1 MAACGRHVA
10 LSRVGFGKPMRMRW
24 RSAGEQCD
32 RPILTCCSYEQG
44 ETVPGDMSLQALD
57 LAIRDFGDAWARG
70 DTDVLKGML
79 SPSYTHI
86 DVRGRYLNR
95 AEWLEYARGRAGAA
109 TQIAFVDVTTR
120 VVGDTAIVTGR
131 NDMAGGNILIGDE
144 RSSLSV
150 HFTQVWVRRDGR
162 WLREAFQATLIDQAA
177 PPLNLRTTS

>member
-1 MAACGRHVA
+1 M
-10 LSRVGFGKPMRMRW
+10 KMRR
-24 RSAGEQCD
+24 RSAGERCD
-32 RPILTCCSYEQG
+32 RPILTCCAYEQEG
-44 ETVPGDMSLQALD
+44 TVPGNMSLQALD

-86 DVRGRYLNR
+86 DVRGRYMNR

-144 RSSLSV
+144 RSSLSI
-150 HFTQVWVRRDGR
+150 HFTQVWVHSDGR
-162 WLREAFQATLIDQAA
+162 WVREAFQATFIDQAA
-177 PPLNLRTTS
+177 PLLELRTA